1 MDIAV
6 DDGYVLNQFE
16 GSFVVVV
23 AAVQEDKWLA
33 VVNLRVRCN
42 RPVLLIYVACNLKG
56 NEIPVVVTCLNQG
69 KRLLMYSL
77 AVALQNL
84 DGKH

>member
-6 DDGYVLNQFE
+6 DGRYVLNKFE
-16 GSFVVVV
+16 GSSVVVV
-23 AAVQEDKWLA
+23 AAVQEDEWLV

-56 NEIPVVVTCLNQG
+56 NEIPGVVTCLNQG
-69 KRLLMYSL
+69 KRLLMCRL
-77 AVALQNL
+77 AVALENL